1 VRLREHAGVGL
12 RIVVVSTVSP
22 IVAALVPRLAE
33 LGHGAVALLAARRDP
48 DRPSPDAA
56 ALSDANAPAGID
68 LVYAHDRNAVE
79 RLLRAYEPDL
89 MICWAFPWKLPGEA
103 LSVPALGSINQHPGL
118 LPRYRG
124 PVPFAWAL
132 RNGDSHLGLT
142 WHRMDAEL
150 DTGPIL
156 AQTTVPIEDSDQ
168 TILDIGPRTIA
179 AALDLLPGVLD
190 QVLAGEPGE
199 PQDDS
204 RATWAGH
211 FEDDEYARVD
221 WSHSARA
228 IHNQV
233 RAWHLTFGMSGLIA
247 PVAELDGRR
256 VRLVRTSLT
265 DPGDGVRQVETGDGP
280 LWIVESEQVA

>member
-1 VRLREHAGVGL
+1 VSLRV
-12 RIVVVSTVSP
+12 VVVSTVSP
-22 IVAALVPRLAE
+22 TVSALVPRLSE
-33 LGHGAVALLAARRDP
+33 LGHETDALLAARRDP
-48 DRPSPDAA
+48 DRPPPDVAPN
-56 ALSDANAPAGID
+56 DANAPVGID
-68 LVYAHDRNAVE
+68 LVYARDKHAIE

-89 MICWAFPWKLPGEA
+89 MVCWAFPWKIPGAA

-132 RNGDSHLGLT
+132 RNGDSHLGVT

-156 AQTTVPIEDSDQ
+156 AQTTVPVEDSDQ
-168 TILDIGPRTIA
+168 TILDLGPRTIA

-190 QVLAGEPGE
+190 QVLAGDPGE

-204 RATWAGH
+204 QATWAGH

-221 WSHSARA
+221 WSRSARE

-233 RAWHLTFGMSGLIA
+233 RAWHLTFGLSGVVA
-247 PVAELDGRR
+247 PVAELDGAR
-256 VRLVRTSLT
+256 VRLLRTSLT
-265 DPGDGVRQVETGDGP
+265 DPGDGARQVETGDGP
-280 LWIVESEQVA
+280 IWIVESEQIA

>member
-1 VRLREHAGVGL
+1 MGL
-12 RIVVVSTVSP
+12 RVVVVSTVSP
-22 IVAALVPRLAE
+22 IVAALVPCLAE
-33 LGHGAVALLAARRDP
+33 LGHETVALLASRRSP
-48 DRPSPDAA
+48 DRPPPDFA

-68 LVYAHDRNAVE
+68 LVYAHDRHAVG

-89 MICWAFPWKLPGEA
+89 MVCWGFPWRIHGEA

-132 RNGDSHLGLT
+132 RNGESHLGVT

-156 AQTTVPIEDSDQ
+156 AQTTVPVEDRDQ
-168 TILDIGPRTIA
+168 TILDIGPRVIP
-179 AALDLLPGVLD
+179 AALGLLPGVLD
-190 QVLAGEPGE
+190 RVLAGDPGE

-204 RATWAGH
+204 QATWAGH

-233 RAWHLTFGMSGLIA
+233 RAWHLTFGMSGLVA
-247 PVAELDGRR
+247 PVAELDGGR
-256 VRLVRTSLT
+256 VRLLRTSLS
-265 DPGDGVRQVETGDGP
+265 DPGDGARQVETGDGP
-280 LWIVESEQVA
+280 LWIIESEQVG